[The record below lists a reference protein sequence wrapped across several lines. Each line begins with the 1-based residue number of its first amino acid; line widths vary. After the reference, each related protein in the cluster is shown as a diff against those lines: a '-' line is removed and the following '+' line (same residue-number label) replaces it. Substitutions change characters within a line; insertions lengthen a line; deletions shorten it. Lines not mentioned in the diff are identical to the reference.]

1 MPIDYE
7 KVVKESFQNVGP
19 KNPLKRLSDSDKRLL
34 LAFLDVYVRAPD
46 LAPAYLL
53 WEKAARIATE
63 ANSLGR
69 SIRSVVFEGH
79 LAEVLAPFVEGFQ
92 DLPARL
98 LSFSL
103 HLGVLLDNAAG
114 KRGHKGK
121 VQKNIFLIMASELV
135 RLKTGNHY
143 DEHLAELLQ
152 TVNPMI
158 ESTNRRIFLE
168 IPFVRSESTL
178 RKCIHSSMLI
188 V

>member
-7 KVVKESFQNVGP
+7 KVVKESFENVGP

-34 LAFLDVYVRAPD
+34 LAFLDVYVKAPD

-53 WEKAARIATE
+53 WEKAAGIASE

-79 LAEVLAPFVEGFQ
+79 LAEALAPFVEGFQ

-103 HLGVLLDNAAG
+103 HLGDASRQCCWKAG
-114 KRGHKGK
+114 TQRKGT
-121 VQKNIFLIMASELV
+121 EE
-135 RLKTGNHY
+135 Y
-143 DEHLAELLQ
+143 
-152 TVNPMI
+152 
-158 ESTNRRIFLE
+158 
-168 IPFVRSESTL
+168 IPDHGFRACSAQNWKSL
-178 RKCIHSSMLI
+178 
-188 V
+188 